1 MSNQIVLNALQ
12 TQLLEKRNNKEKYRK
27 EVYDPKEE
35 SIRQDILNWFRT
47 NVSSKIANLNAS
59 NYCIEIARSESPNN
73 RWSSCTIYLEH
84 DYRDFNRKSIKMNWY
99 GSSARLQDEN
109 TLLDVEIFG
118 AIASKLSIISH
129 EYTNNWYPLFQ
140 ELNDPLETMET
151 EIHGI
156 ERSLRQVESDM
167 RILAID
173 TYKQPGFQCTINKK
187 TRCERNWDTEERTYE
202 IKEHDH
208 FVRLSTGRSNYDAV
222 WVSVFKVIKSNN
234 YKVWVEVTQDS
245 GTPNP
250 RPRVYEVSV
259 KKFQAFIE
267 EVYDW
272 QNGGSQKE
280 AEKAKESYDRYTKVE
295 A

>member
-12 TQLLEKRNNKEKYRK
+12 TQLLEKKNNKAKYK
-27 EVYDPKEE
+27 EEVYDPKQE

-47 NVSSKIANLNAS
+47 NVSSKIPNLHAS
-59 NYCIEIARSESPNN
+59 NYSIEIARAESPNN

-84 DYRDFNRKSIKMNWY
+84 DYRDMNRKSIKMNWY
-99 GSSARLQDEN
+99 GSSARLENEN

-118 AIASKLSIISH
+118 AVASKLSIISH
-129 EYTNNWYPLFQ
+129 EYTNNWYTQIQ
-140 ELNDPLETMET
+140 ELNEPLEAMET
-151 EIHGI
+151 EIYEI
-156 ERSLRQVESDM
+156 ERSLRQIESDI
-167 RILAID
+167 RVQAID
-173 TYKQPGFQCTINKK
+173 TYKQPGFQCTINKN
-187 TRCERNWDTEERTYE
+187 TRCERNWEKEERTYE

-208 FVRLSTGRSNYDAV
+208 FVRLSTGRSNYDAISV
-222 WVSVFKVIKSNN
+222 NVFKVIKSNK

-250 RPRVYEVSV
+250 RARVYEVSV
-259 KKFQAFIE
+259 KKFQDFIVQ
-267 EVYDW
+267 VYDW

-280 AEKAKESYDRYTKVE
+280 VERAKESYERYTKVE